1 MVSSLYRGSF
11 LCPQVESLQRYL
23 LQEDKAVAELQLEDA
38 LNHGKELCSA
48 DECHGQQR
56 FNIHSVCL
64 YNIQDSKT
72 FDLTGVRVQGRLMK
86 FRTRTAFCWTSAAS
100 RCVSTWWPGGIGRW
114 KVANTVVGF
123 TSCHSSTVLGGS
135 FQKSE
140 VSLTCA

>member
-1 MVSSLYRGSF
+1 M
-11 LCPQVESLQRYL
+11 
-23 LQEDKAVAELQLEDA
+23 AELQLEDA
-38 LNHGKELCSA
+38 LNHGKELCKVLMSA
-48 DECHGQQR
+48 MDNSG

-140 VSLTCA
+140 VSLMCA